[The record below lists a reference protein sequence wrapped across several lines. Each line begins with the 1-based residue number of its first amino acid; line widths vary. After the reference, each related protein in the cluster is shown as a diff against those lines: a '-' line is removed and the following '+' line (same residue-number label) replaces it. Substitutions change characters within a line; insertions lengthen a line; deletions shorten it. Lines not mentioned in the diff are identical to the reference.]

1 MSGINSL
8 ARLRL
13 RGLQILLLSSWLW
26 SGALGLLSVA
36 LGLTDGGR
44 VLLLSALVNILP
56 TIMVLRHRQDMSVRL
71 MVSTLAAV
79 QPALG
84 VFLLS
89 GHRWQMNAHMFFF
102 VALAGLALLYDWRPI
117 LLAAGLTALHHLLL
131 NIVAPGWVF
140 LGGSDIQRVGVHAL
154 AVVLQGA
161 VLCYL
166 AVRLRALLLA
176 LDGHVHGA
184 AQLAE
189 AAEAGREAAE
199 RAMTASRDAALRE
212 DAMRAEREQERARLA
227 SERRAETLA
236 LVQAFRQSIADVVAA
251 VSGATGELEGSARA
265 LNDLARR
272 ASAGTEETVAAAEQ
286 SSSRAAELASRIE
299 QLSESITAIASA
311 ATQQATLGGA
321 AQRVSG
327 AGHQAMRDMES
338 RTASITS
345 FADSITQIAART
357 NLLALNATIEAARA
371 GEVGRGF
378 AVVAQ
383 EVKQL
388 AGQAAS
394 ATGEIQS
401 LATSAQQGAGVAQHA
416 LSDVTSAVEQL
427 AAAAGEIQ
435 RAVDDQRNATSAIG
449 QSARD
454 TARGVTRMA
463 AQVEQAADMARS
475 TESLSDRVSSAAS
488 GLSRTARALQR
499 ATDQFVAQLEAA

>member
-56 TIMVLRHRQDMSVRL
+56 TIMALRHRQDLSVRL

-89 GHRWQMNAHMFFF
+89 GHRWQMDAHMFFF

-199 RAMTASRDAALRE
+199 RARRCARMRCAPSASRNG
-212 DAMRAEREQERARLA
+212 RASQPSGGPRRWRWCRRFA
-227 SERRAETLA
+227 SPSPMSSRRSAVRPASWKDRRAP
-236 LVQAFRQSIADVVAA
+236 
-251 VSGATGELEGSARA
+251 
-265 LNDLARR
+265 
-272 ASAGTEETVAAAEQ
+272 
-286 SSSRAAELASRIE
+286 
-299 QLSESITAIASA
+299 
-311 ATQQATLGGA
+311 
-321 AQRVSG
+321 
-327 AGHQAMRDMES
+327 
-338 RTASITS
+338 
-345 FADSITQIAART
+345 
-357 NLLALNATIEAARA
+357 
-371 GEVGRGF
+371 
-378 AVVAQ
+378 
-383 EVKQL
+383 
-388 AGQAAS
+388 
-394 ATGEIQS
+394 
-401 LATSAQQGAGVAQHA
+401 
-416 LSDVTSAVEQL
+416 
-427 AAAAGEIQ
+427 
-435 RAVDDQRNATSAIG
+435 
-449 QSARD
+449 
-454 TARGVTRMA
+454 
-463 AQVEQAADMARS
+463 
-475 TESLSDRVSSAAS
+475 
-488 GLSRTARALQR
+488 
-499 ATDQFVAQLEAA
+499 